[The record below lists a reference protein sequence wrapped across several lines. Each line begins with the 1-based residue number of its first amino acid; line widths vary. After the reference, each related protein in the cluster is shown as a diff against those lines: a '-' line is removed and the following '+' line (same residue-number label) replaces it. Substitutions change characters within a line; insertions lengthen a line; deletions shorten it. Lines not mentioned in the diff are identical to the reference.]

1 MPKVVL
7 PIFVFKRFAT
17 YLEDVED
24 SRRLGHHGLRG
35 RRRPSQLST
44 KLCANAANKRWLR
57 RYRPISAMPCQ
68 CAHSFNAAL
77 LET

>member
-17 YLEDVED
+17 YPEDVED
-24 SRRLGHHGLRG
+24 SRKQGHHGLRS

-44 KLCANAANKRWLR
+44 TLWTNAANKRRLR
-57 RYRPISAMPCQ
+57 RSRTISAMPCQ